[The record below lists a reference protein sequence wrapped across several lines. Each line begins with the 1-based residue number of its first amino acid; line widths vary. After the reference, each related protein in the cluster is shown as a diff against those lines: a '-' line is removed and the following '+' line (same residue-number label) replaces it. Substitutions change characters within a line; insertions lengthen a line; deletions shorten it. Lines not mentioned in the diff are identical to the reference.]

1 MTVLNKK
8 NYSTKY
14 RKDNS
19 GILKELFF
27 GILKIRKVEE
37 KIMQLYSQ
45 QEMRCPVHLCIG
57 QEAIPVGVCSN
68 LKVNDVVFGSHRSH
82 GYYIARG
89 GDIGALMAELYGKTS
104 GCTKGKGGSQ
114 HLSAPEVGF
123 IGASAIVAGT
133 IPIAVGAA
141 LAFKLKNQKNIAVV
155 DFGDGAVD
163 EGVFYESL
171 NFTALKKLP
180 VLFICENN
188 FYATHAHQLTRQAKD
203 NIFKKA
209 EAFGVPAVRTDGNDV
224 IRVFNTAKKA
234 VQLIR
239 SGKGPVFIEYR
250 TYRWLEHVGPN
261 YDYNL
266 GYRSKKELDK
276 WVDRCPIKQFKKYLL
291 AKKLLTIKEIQK
303 RNTEIDRKIE
313 KAVSFAKKSPFPSSK
328 ELLADTYYL

>member
-1 MTVLNKK
+1 MRVLNKK
-8 NYSTKY
+8 NYSKKH

-27 GILKIRKVEE
+27 GILKVRKIEE
-37 KIMQLYSQ
+37 KIMQLYPQ
-45 QEMRCPVHLCIG
+45 QEMRCPVHLCLG
-57 QEAIPVGVCSN
+57 QEAVPVGVCSN
-68 LKVNDVVFGSHRSH
+68 LKDSDVIFGSHRAH

-89 GDIGALMAELYGKTS
+89 GSVGLLMAELYGKVS

-114 HLSAPEVGF
+114 HLAAPEVGL

-133 IPIAVGAA
+133 IPVAVGAA
-141 LAFKLKNQKNIAVV
+141 LAFKFKKKKSISVV

-171 NFTALKKLP
+171 NFAALKKLP
-180 VLFICENN
+180 ILFICENN

-209 EAFGVPAVRTDGNDV
+209 QAFGISAIRADGNNV
-224 IRVFNTAKKA
+224 IKVFNTAKKA
-234 VQLIR
+234 VSLIR
-239 SGKGPVFIEYR
+239 SGKGPAFIEYR

-276 WVDRCPIKQFKKYLL
+276 WVSSCPIKQLKKYLL
-291 AKKLLTIKEIQK
+291 SKKLLSIREIQRK
-303 RNTEIDRKIE
+303 DKEIDREIE
-313 KAVSFAKKSPFPSSK
+313 KAISFAKKSPFPSSK